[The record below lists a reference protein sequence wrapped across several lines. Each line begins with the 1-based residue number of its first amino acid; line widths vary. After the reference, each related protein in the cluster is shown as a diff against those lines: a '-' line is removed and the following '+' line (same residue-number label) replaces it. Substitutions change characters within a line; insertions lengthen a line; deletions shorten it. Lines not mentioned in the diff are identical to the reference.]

1 MGRRMNI
8 NYSKLC
14 LLILVTTVTYNEY
27 LSYWVSS
34 ISWASLPVLNTNPQS
49 QINILMVADPQ
60 IVGNIHEPE
69 GPLGWIYRLDC
80 DRYLSKTYQWALSS
94 YDINTVVFMG
104 DLIDEGSESDDEQF
118 AAYAERFHGVYPS
131 KEGVQMIYIPGDN
144 DIGGEGVDP
153 VTINKMD
160 RFDKHFGPVKAVHA
174 ASDNVDIVP
183 VSRLTEH
190 GVYNLTLKPSQLYT
204 TKIVLAVS
212 HVPVL
217 PLNGKFSERVM
228 NLVNPDIIFSAHDHQ
243 GYLFTADRES
253 RHMKGDIRRF
263 SKADTRP
270 VEVHTRT
277 SVQAEDAELGVG
289 RLTEDVMEVVVP
301 TTSYRMGVPN
311 MGLGLVTVSNQ
322 GDMFYINLWQPS
334 RFSLLYTYGA
344 CGVVLV
350 VIMVIGKL
358 LDLKR
363 LFRRKQEFSSDAR
376 KRFDAILKL

>member
-14 LLILVTTVTYNEY
+14 LLILVSMVTYNEY
-27 LSYWVSS
+27 LSYWVSHM
-34 ISWASLPVLNTNPQS
+34 SWSYLPTLNTNPQS

-60 IVGNIHEPE
+60 IVGNIHEPD
-69 GPLGWIYRLDC
+69 GLLGWIYRLDC
-80 DRYLSKTYQWALSS
+80 DRYLSKSYQWALSS

-118 AAYAERFHGVYPS
+118 AAYADRFHGVYPT
-131 KEGVQMIYIPGDN
+131 KDGVQMIYIPGDN

-263 SKADTRP
+263 SKSDTRP
-270 VEVHTRT
+270 VEVQTRT

-289 RLTEDVMEVVVP
+289 RLTEEVVEVVVP

-311 MGLGLVTVSNQ
+311 MGLGLITVSSQ
-322 GDMFYINLWQPS
+322 GDMFYTNLWLPS

-344 CGVVLV
+344 CGVVILVILV
-350 VIMVIGKL
+350 VGKL

-363 LFRRKQEFSSDAR
+363 LFRRKQDFSSDAR
-376 KRFDAILKL
+376 RKYDAILKL

>member
-34 ISWASLPVLNTNPQS
+34 MSWASLPVLNTNPQS

-80 DRYLSKTYQWALSS
+80 DRYCKHLTSLFLNLIKHFFIRYLSKTYQWALSS

-253 RHMKGDIRRF
+253 RHMKVRAIIIVSRNNIN
-263 SKADTRP
+263 KTN
-270 VEVHTRT
+270 
-277 SVQAEDAELGVG
+277 SV
-289 RLTEDVMEVVVP
+289 
-301 TTSYRMGVPN
+301 
-311 MGLGLVTVSNQ
+311 
-322 GDMFYINLWQPS
+322 
-334 RFSLLYTYGA
+334 
-344 CGVVLV
+344 
-350 VIMVIGKL
+350 
-358 LDLKR
+358 
-363 LFRRKQEFSSDAR
+363 
-376 KRFDAILKL
+376 